1 MSTTDVPSATKAAQV
16 RLNRVTPSHCRVVLD
31 NPPLNLMGPEFVLQ
45 IREIVT
51 ALENDDRVKVVVF
64 ESAVDGFFLNHSD
77 FLAKFEDLTSIPQG
91 PTGLEA
97 WPDVLVRLTRAP
109 FVSIALIRGR
119 ATGNGS
125 ELALACDMSFASRE
139 KALLSQWEVGVG
151 LVAGGGPMAR
161 LPRVM
166 GRGRAL
172 EVLLTADDIRG
183 ADAELLGYVN
193 RALPDA
199 ELDNFV
205 DTLATRIA
213 SFDKWAIANTK
224 RLVNE
229 ASLPPDVE
237 IRAGWDACMASV
249 KRPATQERIKAL
261 LEQGLQKP
269 GDSENRLG
277 FYVGQL
283 GLGGGPATE
292 PERTLSRFGRS
303 RMFAWPREVALLPAR
318 RAGQGGPRSGGRLA
332 DAGMDRVAAAWSTAW
347 GCGRRGCYGVIRREC
362 RTSLGEL
369 RLLACPPMSVSA
381 MLTLAPG
388 CSPRLRPAVAAL
400 RLPLRTVAQ
409 GPTCCAQ
416 VAPDRCADQRM
427 TMPSEM
433 TPDRADLRVVAAE
446 LTGANACIPSRQSPA
461 HALRKGCDRANEW
474 VMRHGCG

>member
-1 MSTTDVPSATKAAQV
+1 MAALAEIITPARATEGVINFDIARTLLDPDSFIATALYENGAALERQESLPQVARVMAMLPESLVAPRSERSLMRRSTRRSSKSGTAAMPASPRDDSFSSNTPDAVMHSATKAAQV
-16 RLNRVTPSHCRVVLD
+16 RLNRVTSSYCRVVLD

-51 ALENDDRVKVVVF
+51 ALEDDDRVRVVVF

-77 FLAKFEDLTSIPQG
+77 FLAEFEDLTSIPQG

-109 FVSIALIRGR
+109 FVSVALIRGR

-139 KALLSQWEVGVG
+139 NARLSQWEVGVG

-172 EVLLTADDIRG
+172 EVLLSADDISG
-183 ADAELLGYVN
+183 ADAELFGYVN

-205 DTLATRIA
+205 DALATRIA

-249 KRPATQERIKAL
+249 KRPAAQESIKAL

-269 GDSENRLG
+269 GDLQDRLG
-277 FYVGQL
+277 FHLGQL
-283 GLGGGPATE
+283 G
-292 PERTLSRFGRS
+292 
-303 RMFAWPREVALLPAR
+303 
-318 RAGQGGPRSGGRLA
+318 
-332 DAGMDRVAAAWSTAW
+332 
-347 GCGRRGCYGVIRREC
+347 
-362 RTSLGEL
+362 
-369 RLLACPPMSVSA
+369 
-381 MLTLAPG
+381 
-388 CSPRLRPAVAAL
+388 
-400 RLPLRTVAQ
+400 
-409 GPTCCAQ
+409 
-416 VAPDRCADQRM
+416 
-427 TMPSEM
+427 
-433 TPDRADLRVVAAE
+433 RADER
-446 LTGANACIPSRQSPA
+446 
-461 HALRKGCDRANEW
+461 
-474 VMRHGCG
+474 

>member
-139 KALLSQWEVGVG
+139 KALLSQFEVGVG

-172 EVLLTADDIRG
+172 EVLLSADDIRG

-199 ELDNFV
+199 ELDYFV
-205 DTLATRIA
+205 DALATRIA

-249 KRPATQERIKAL
+249 KRPAAQERIKAL

-292 PERTLSRFGRS
+292 PERTLSQSGRS
-303 RMFAWPREVALLPAR
+303 RMFTRRTAPFADKERNPMVKQASDVRKRLRRFLTADPGRFAGGSAVSDPLGLLAIERE
-318 RAGQGGPRSGGRLA
+318 RLA
-332 DAGMDRVAAAWSTAW
+332 VLRSPQHAGRPKTAATVSRGIGLSIVSDMCRVIHAGRTPAACW
-347 GCGRRGCYGVIRREC
+347 
-362 RTSLGEL
+362 
-369 RLLACPPMSVSA
+369 
-381 MLTLAPG
+381 
-388 CSPRLRPAVAAL
+388 
-400 RLPLRTVAQ
+400 
-409 GPTCCAQ
+409 
-416 VAPDRCADQRM
+416 
-427 TMPSEM
+427 
-433 TPDRADLRVVAAE
+433 
-446 LTGANACIPSRQSPA
+446 
-461 HALRKGCDRANEW
+461 
-474 VMRHGCG
+474 